1 MNSLSLRVG
10 LIAALVVAVFAVLTA
25 LALERAFRDSAAQAL
40 DERLHA
46 QLYLLMGV
54 TEVDGDGRVT
64 LPERLPEARLMLPGS
79 GLVGEIRAASGEPLW
94 TSPSALGDA
103 PDSKALPFAVRLMVN
118 WELGERSHP
127 LEFRISEDRTAF
139 EAQLSEYRRSLW
151 TWLAALAVLLLA
163 AQGVALHQ
171 GLKPLRRVTRELRA
185 VERGEQP
192 GLQGR
197 YPVELKGLTD
207 NLNTLIHHERAQL
220 ARYRDALSN
229 LAHSLK
235 TPLAVLRGSLDSGE
249 GDRQQTRE
257 QLEQL
262 ERMERIVAY
271 QLQRAATS
279 GRTVLTAPI
288 PLAPVVQRLGTT
300 LAKVYP
306 ERDLAF
312 ESDVPEGL
320 KFRGNEGD
328 LMELLGNL
336 LDNAWKHGGSR
347 VRVEAR
353 GIVDGLE
360 LCVCDDGPGI
370 PPDQVPTILTRGGR
384 LDEQVP
390 GQGIG
395 LAVVADIV
403 AAYEGRIEIDQG
415 PLGGARVCVTLPGSG
430 GERGDD

>member
-10 LIAALVVAVFAVLTA
+10 LIAAVVVAVFAILTA
-25 LALERAFRDSAAQAL
+25 LALERAFRDSAARAL

-54 TEVDGDGRVT
+54 TEVDTDGSVN

-79 GLVGEIRAASGEPLW
+79 GLVAEVFSPEGRALW
-94 TSPSALGDA
+94 NSPSALGHDPRTA
-103 PDSKALPFAVRLMVN
+103 ELPFSVNLTVN
-118 WELGERSHP
+118 WEVGERLLP
-127 LEFRISEDRTAF
+127 LEFRIREDRTTF
-139 EAQLSEYRRSLW
+139 EAQLAQYRRSLW
-151 TWLAALAVLLLA
+151 GWLAAMAVLLLA
-163 AQGVALHQ
+163 AQALALHQ
-171 GLKPLRRVTRELRA
+171 GLKPLRRVAWELRA
-185 VERGEQP
+185 VERGEQA

-197 YPVELKGLTD
+197 YPVELRGLTD

-235 TPLAVLRGSLDSGE
+235 TPLAVLRGTLGSRE
-249 GDRQQTRE
+249 PDRAQS
-257 QLEQL
+257 LEQL

-279 GRTVLTAPI
+279 GRSALS
-288 PLAPVVQRLGTT
+288 APVPVGPLVARLGST

-306 ERDLAF
+306 DRDVHF
-312 ESDVPEGL
+312 ENRVPGDL
-320 KFRGNEGD
+320 RFRGNEGD
-328 LMELLGNL
+328 FMELMGNL
-336 LDNAWKHGGSR
+336 LDNAWKHGGGR
-347 VRVEAR
+347 VLVEAR
-353 GIVDGLE
+353 QEGDTLE
-360 LCVCDDGPGI
+360 LAVSDDGRGI
-370 PPDQVPTILTRGGR
+370 PPDQVPTILSRGGR

-403 AAYEGRIEIDQG
+403 AAYEGSIEIDQS
-415 PLGGARVCVTLPGSG
+415 PLGGARVRIRLPGG
-430 GERGDD
+430 